1 MVEDGVG
8 EVADVVDAVLVVGR
22 IGEPSSTGGS
32 GLHICVFLIIIII
45 IIIIVYYY
53 VCVFDLLRRE

>member
-8 EVADVVDAVLVVGR
+8 EVADVVDAGLVVG

-32 GLHICVFLIIIII
+32 GLHYRKERERKREIC
-45 IIIIVYYY
+45 
-53 VCVFDLLRRE
+53 C